1 MTASQLASDRPA
13 DRPATALPRRR
24 ALTRRQAFWSVGG
37 LLALFLMA
45 STAPSPMYAIYQQRW
60 GFSATVLT
68 EVFAV
73 YMVGIL
79 AALVLLGGL
88 SDKIGRRP
96 VLLASVALE
105 IVSMVV
111 LAFAPG
117 VGWLLLGRVL
127 QGIATGAATS
137 AISGSLLDFQ
147 PAGTGRGATINAV
160 AAGAGMAVGSA
171 AAGLLV
177 QFAPMPTTL
186 SYLLLIAAFVVSLA
200 VLWAMPEPVRVSGS
214 LRDSLRPQRP
224 TVPAGRGKVFA
235 LLATTM
241 LATWSVGGMFMSLG
255 PSVAKGLVGGSSYL
269 VGGLAVGAVTGVGA
283 IAQLLLSGWSAR
295 RSVRVAA
302 PLLIIGLAGVA
313 ASVLAGSAAMFFGG
327 AVVLG
332 IGWGLMFVGG
342 FRLMTALADPDNRA
356 GTASMIYVVA
366 YLSSAVPSVL
376 LGVLTTHIGL
386 TTSTL
391 IFAIAAALF
400 AAVAWTST
408 HIRS

>member
-1 MTASQLASDRPA
+1 MSAPQLAPDRPA
-13 DRPATALPRRR
+13 AALTPRRT
-24 ALTRRQAFWSVGG
+24 LTRRQAFWSVGG

-88 SDKIGRRP
+88 SDRIGRRP

-117 VGWLLLGRVL
+117 VGWLFLGRVL

-186 SYLLLIAAFVVSLA
+186 SYLLLIAGFAVSLA
-200 VLWAMPEPVRVSGS
+200 VLWAMPEPVLVSGS

-255 PSVAKGLVGGSSYL
+255 PSVAKGLVGGGSYL
-269 VGGLAVGAVTGVGA
+269 IGGLAVGAVTGVGA
-283 IAQLLLSGWSAR
+283 IAQLLLSGWSGR

-302 PLLIIGLAGVA
+302 PLLIVGLAGVA
-313 ASVLAGSAAMFFGG
+313 ASVLVGSAAMFFGG

-342 FRLMTALADPDNRA
+342 FRLMTALADPDSRA

-366 YLSSAVPSVL
+366 YLSSAVPSVV
-376 LGVLTTHIGL
+376 LGILTTHIGL

-408 HIRS
+408 HVRT